1 MNPTRKHW
9 LTPYIDFTPASLCTI
24 EGDGGAASGGTAV
37 PGSNGAGGEAGAA
50 NVGGADPGAAAATG
64 PNWGEFVNSL
74 QGLNESLGG
83 KLDTLVGEVRT
94 ASTPP
99 VDTTPP
105 DFEAMSRPE
114 LVAHIVGT
122 VGEAVR
128 AQLAAQLDPL
138 HQQVTNLQT
147 TIATGNAVK
156 DRDMLVE
163 KHKDFG
169 EWKDDMIALARE
181 HPTLALPALYTL
193 ARGSN
198 PTKAAT
204 LDAKYNPPAPKPAP
218 RWGGLTP
225 TGGQVNGQ
233 PVLNSRDAGIEAYRE
248 VSAKY
253 PGVLAALEGM

>member
-1 MNPTRKHW
+1 MNW
-9 LTPYIDFTPASLCTI
+9 LTRYLDYTPPSICFI
-24 EGDGGAASGGTAV
+24 EGDGAVASGSTIVA
-37 PGSNGAGGEAGAA
+37 PNGAGGAS
-50 NVGGADPGAAAATG
+50 GADGTPAAPTAPPGG
-64 PNWGEFVNSL
+64 NWNEFIGSL
-74 QGLNESLGG
+74 GQLNESLGG
-83 KLDTLVGEVRT
+83 KLDTLVSEVRT
-94 ASTPP
+94 VATPP
-99 VDTTPP
+99 VDNTPP

-128 AQLAAQLDPL
+128 AQIAEALGPVSNQLSGL
-138 HQQVTNLQT
+138 QIQVTT
-147 TIATGNAVK
+147 KSAAES
-156 DRDMLVE
+156 VE
-163 KHKDFG
+163 RLRSTHKDFND
-169 EWKDDMIALARE
+169 WKDEMIGLTKV
-181 HPTLALPALYTL
+181 HPTLDIPALYTL

-198 PTKAAT
+198 STKAAT

-233 PVLNSRDAGIEAYRE
+233 PVLSGREAGVEAYRE